1 MYRLGWPLSA
11 FFAALGVP
19 MLIKVDVFYDDEV
32 HVYFATSRD
41 IRGLVI
47 EAETLDALKNE
58 AQELIPELLQLN
70 LPKLRKKPVAD
81 LAFTQHLSY
90 S

>member
-1 MYRLGWPLSA
+1 
-11 FFAALGVP
+11 
-19 MLIKVDVFYDDEV
+19 MLIKIDVFFDDDAQA
-32 HVYFATSRD
+32 YIATSRD

-47 EAETLDALKNE
+47 EAESLDVLKNE
-58 AQELIPELLQLN
+58 VQELIPALLQLN